1 LRVLAR
7 ATTTERGE
15 TMSQSRRLYSS
26 LGVGELLTAK
36 AALLLLL
43 GAVVAT
49 TAVFYGNAYASH
61 GHVEEEAEHADEE
74 AEAGEAAEE
83 EEEEHAEEEE
93 ADEGS
98 RSLKVTEG
106 ILISTAGAGLVPLG
120 LLLARRRTRSVDEP
134 ALQGGTEAPAAG
146 PPEPSGGSSVE
157 RVLRPALALLSVGAA
172 VIHFVVIPGHWDEY
186 WGQGLFF
193 IIAAIAQIL
202 WAVWVVVAPSRLLYL
217 LGALGNAAIVALWV
231 VTRTYGV
238 PAGPGAGEAEAVE
251 FTDTLATV
259 FEVLL
264 VGGALV
270 LARTAPTRPIRWPA
284 GALTATVVLALLVAA
299 LTAASLLS
307 LVEL

>member
-1 LRVLAR
+1 
-7 ATTTERGE
+7 
-15 TMSQSRRLYSS
+15 MSQSRRLYSS

-49 TAVFYGNAYASH
+49 AAVLYGNAYASQT
-61 GHVEEEAEHADEE
+61 HVEEEAEHAEE
-74 AEAGEAAEE
+74 EGAAGDAAEE
-83 EEEEHAEEEE
+83 EEEHAEEE

-98 RSLKVTEG
+98 RSLKITEG

-120 LLLARRRTRSVDEP
+120 LLLARRRTRSVEEP
-134 ALQGGTEAPAAG
+134 ALQGETEAPAAG
-146 PPEPSGGSSVE
+146 PPEPSRGSSVE
-157 RVLRPALALLSVGAA
+157 RTLRPALALLSMGAA

-202 WAVWVVVAPSRLLYL
+202 WAVWVVVGPSRLLYL
-217 LGALGNAAIVALWV
+217 AGAVGNAAIVALWV

-238 PAGPGAGEAEAVE
+238 PAGPGAGEREAVE
-251 FTDTLATV
+251 FADTLATV

-264 VGGALV
+264 VVGALV
-270 LARTAPTRPIRWPA
+270 LARTAPARPIRWPA
-284 GALTATVVLALLVAA
+284 GALGASVLVALVVA
-299 LTAASLLS
+299 GLTAASLMALA
-307 LVEL
+307 EL